1 MLLTDRYSS
10 KIQGIISCYDRV
22 IIQGTLPIL
31 CYAKGMTGYLMKN
44 NIRIFDYPRFA
55 EPLRDLLRDN
65 AEKLARDNGLEIDFI
80 RRNNFRKESKI
91 KDILKERGDAPGM
104 VHIFSA
110 MESCESYK
118 PWHNKKTHKTYL
130 KPNRSKCLHYYFY
143 FIDEHLGLC
152 YVRVPTWCP
161 FRLQIYF
168 NGHNWLAA
176 ALTGK
181 GIRHSLVE
189 NAFLGIDSFTEAQQ
203 MTTAIQVDLIHKKL
217 DRFAERFCPVI
228 KELDTRYHWSIMQVE
243 YATDIIFKRQQD
255 LQDIYE
261 NLVRSAIHTV
271 KPENVVTFLG
281 RKLHPRYQGEIG
293 NDFSMRIKGTRIKHT
308 MGPAS
313 IKMYD
318 KFGRILRIETTTND
332 VSFFKHYR
340 KVEHR
345 DGTESRKLA
354 PFKKGIYSLPALQ
367 GVLHAANKRYLQHI
381 SDIDDDTAGIK
392 KLERVSRTVIE
403 SHRPYKGFNFFSK
416 NDQKLFEIIAS
427 GDFLITGFQNKHLKA
442 KLPGKKTGQ
451 ISRILKRLRNH
462 GLIKKVAHTYK
473 YYLTRFGSQGIT
485 MGLKLRELVIIP
497 RLAQ

>member
-1 MLLTDRYSS
+1 
-10 KIQGIISCYDRV
+10 
-22 IIQGTLPIL
+22 
-31 CYAKGMTGYLMKN
+31 
-44 NIRIFDYPRFA
+44 
-55 EPLRDLLRDN
+55 
-65 AEKLARDNGLEIDFI
+65 
-80 RRNNFRKESKI
+80 
-91 KDILKERGDAPGM
+91 M

-143 FIDEHLGLC
+143 FIDEYLGLC

-168 NGHNWLAA
+168 NGHNWLAS

-189 NAFLGIDSFTEAQQ
+189 NAFVDIGSFTEAQQ
-203 MTTAIQVDLIHKKL
+203 ITASIQVNLIHKKL
-217 DRFAERFCPVI
+217 DQFAQMFCPVI
-228 KELDTRYHWSIMQVE
+228 NELGLRYHWSIMQVE
-243 YATDIIFKRQQD
+243 YATDIIFKRRED
-255 LQDIYE
+255 LRDIYE
-261 NLVRSAIHTV
+261 KLVRKAVLAV
-271 KPENVVTFLG
+271 KPDNIVTFLG
-281 RKLHPRYQGEIG
+281 RKLHPMYLGEIG
-293 NDFSMRIKGTRIKHT
+293 NNFSTRIKGSRVKHS

-318 KFGRILRIETTTND
+318 KFGLILRIETTTND

-345 DGTESRKLA
+345 DGTESRQLA

-367 GVLHAANKRYLQHI
+367 GILHASNKRYLQHI

-392 KLERVSRTVIE
+392 KLDRISRTVIE
-403 SHRPYKGFNFFSK
+403 KKRPYKGFNFFSK
-416 NDQKLFEIIAS
+416 ADQKLFESIAS
-427 GDFLITGFQNKHLKA
+427 GDFTITGFQNKHLKR

-462 GLIKKVAHTYK
+462 GLIKKIAHTYK
-473 YYLTRFGSQGIT
+473 YYLTRFGSQVIT

-497 RLAQ
+497 QLSL